1 MSRHL
6 SGLHRISVDSGSS
19 GPQPASALAHSSGNT
34 TQPQPR
40 QLLRSFSNQSNEINH
55 ESNPESAPIEGATV
69 SEDDPVHDTAST
81 AEETDTT
88 VEIGEAATQGDEP
101 SGDEHLEAVDAE
113 PVLIPLIQVDGIS
126 FTMPEE
132 SVEQW
137 FRDAGVT
144 PAKVTLV
151 MRPPQSSRAGQ
162 NKGRAFVE
170 LENEEDTLKC
180 LKISGRSMGDRW
192 VSISRLETPLEEV
205 WRN

>member
-1 MSRHL
+1 MSRPL

-19 GPQPASALAHSSGNT
+19 GPQPVSALAHSSVGP

-40 QLLRSFSNQSNEINH
+40 QLWRSFSNQSNEVNH
-55 ESNPESAPIEGATV
+55 ESNQESVPIEGATV

-88 VEIGEAATQGDEP
+88 VETSEAAAQGDET
-101 SGDEHLEAVDAE
+101 SGDEHLEAADAA
-113 PVLIPLIQVDGIS
+113 PTLIPLVQVDGIS
-126 FTMPEE
+126 FSMPQEA
-132 SVEQW
+132 VEQW
-137 FRDAGVT
+137 FKDAGVT

-205 WRN
+205 

>member
-1 MSRHL
+1 M
-6 SGLHRISVDSGSS
+6 
-19 GPQPASALAHSSGNT
+19 A
-34 TQPQPR
+34 
-40 QLLRSFSNQSNEINH
+40 
-55 ESNPESAPIEGATV
+55 
-69 SEDDPVHDTAST
+69 
-81 AEETDTT
+81 
-88 VEIGEAATQGDEP
+88 
-101 SGDEHLEAVDAE
+101 AE
-113 PVLIPLIQVDGIS
+113 PALIPLIQVDGIS

-151 MRPPQSSRAGQ
+151 MRPPQSTRAGQ

-192 VSISRLETPLEEV
+192 VTISRLETPLEEV
-205 WRN
+205 